1 MPLPLLLPR
10 KPPWI
15 PLGQPH
21 SNRIPISHK
30 WFRFESHPDSLYLR
44 SKNQPHSRLMLRLLM
59 TETPSYQIFA
69 LGDNAVTIDL
79 GNRICNGLNQKA
91 LSIEAWVRSHPFPGL
106 RDIIL
111 GYSSLSVLYDPFQL
125 HRKYKLQSTAF
136 EFVKEKLEEAYL
148 KTPDHQKVNEE
159 IIYLPVCYDADF
171 GPDLSCISSKKQLE
185 VEEII
190 QIHLSKTYR
199 VYMMGFLPGFPYM
212 GEVDERIRVPRK
224 LKPENVLA
232 GSVGIANGQTGI
244 YPVNSPGG
252 WQIIGRTPVKLFDAA
267 ASQPVKLKA
276 GQTVQFQRITINEF
290 HEMSAAQ

>member
-1 MPLPLLLPR
+1 
-10 KPPWI
+10 
-15 PLGQPH
+15 
-21 SNRIPISHK
+21 
-30 WFRFESHPDSLYLR
+30 
-44 SKNQPHSRLMLRLLM
+44 M

-79 GNRICNGLNQKA
+79 GNCICNGLNQKA
-91 LSIEAWVRSHPFPGL
+91 LSMQAWVNSHPFEGL

-111 GYSSLSVLYDPFQL
+111 GYSSLSVLYDPFRL

-148 KTPDHQKVNEE
+148 KSADHLHINGEV
-159 IIYLPVCYDADF
+159 IYLPVCYDADL
-171 GPDLSCISSKKQLE
+171 GPDLSCISSKKHLE

-199 VYMMGFLPGFPYM
+199 IYMMGFLPGFPYM
-212 GEVDERIRVPRK
+212 GEVDERIRVSRK

-252 WQIIGRTPVKLFDAA
+252 WQIIGRTPIKLFDASA
-267 ASQPVKLKA
+267 NQPVKLKA
-276 GQTVQFQRITINEF
+276 GQIVQFQRITINDF
-290 HEMSAAQ
+290 NEMSAAQ